1 MIKKIG
7 TGYKPRRLQKLI
19 HGALKRFNVL
29 VCHRR
34 FGKTVLAINEIL
46 HRGLS
51 NPLRNPQYAYIA
63 PTYKQAKKIAWQYFV
78 DYTRNIPG
86 VKVNK
91 TELTIYI
98 PRPGRICPETGDRDP
113 DVIKLMLIGADA
125 PDDLRG
131 IYLDGGILDEFAQC
145 DPILW
150 GQIVRPA
157 LADRKKTARDMGVYM
172 DMSGCPLEPWA
183 IFIGTPK
190 GQNHFYHRYEKGRAN
205 ELYVKRY
212 LMDRDLKKEAHFEL
226 MINRRLGINN
236 DTSDID
242 LNRMLLDLDPA
253 EQNRYNQYR
262 KYLVCSNWFTAIYRA
277 SETGIL
283 DREELDDM
291 REDLSPEEIEQEL
304 ECSFTAAVIGAY
316 FGHRL
321 NRLREEGRIC
331 SVPYDS
337 RYPVDTFWD
346 LGIGDKCTIW
356 FIQKIGGQYRYID
369 YYENNGRGVDH
380 YIRLLEAKEQL
391 NRLTN
396 IDEDGS
402 EEIKGYGYKYG
413 RHVWPH
419 DGAAKDFITGVSRQE
434 SARAKGLNVE
444 IQTRQSIED
453 RINASRDRLKNSW
466 FDAEKCARGLDCLY
480 NYQKEYDGKLMMFKK
495 TPKHD
500 WSSHGADSF
509 GYSSL
514 DDRISYF
521 PNDPRRNRGKQQ
533 VADGKYNE
541 LALSA

>member
-1 MIKKIG
+1 MIKRIG
-7 TGYKPRRLQKLI
+7 TGYKPRKLQKLI
-19 HGALKRFNVL
+19 HGCLKRFNVL

-34 FGKTVLAINEIL
+34 FGKTVLAVNEIL
-46 HRGLS
+46 HRALA

-78 DYTRNIPG
+78 DFTRNIPG

-98 PRPGRICPETGDRDP
+98 PRPGRVCPETGDKDS
-113 DVIKLMLIGADA
+113 DVIKLMLIGADS

-131 IYLDGGILDEFAQC
+131 IYLDGAILDEFAQC

-150 GQIVRPA
+150 GQVIRPA
-157 LADRKKTARDMGVYM
+157 LADRKKTARDMGLFK
-172 DMSGCPLEPWA
+172 DMSGNKLEPWA

-205 ELYVKRY
+205 EKYVKVY
-212 LMDRDLKKEAHFEL
+212 SENNDLVKEAHFAR
-226 MINRRLGINN
+226 MIDHRLGIEE
-236 DTSDID
+236 DTPDVE
-242 LNRMLLDLDPA
+242 LNHLLSTIPPEELG
-253 EQNRYNQYR
+253 RYNKYR
-262 KYLVCSNWFTAIYRA
+262 KFLVCNNWFTEVYKA

-283 DREELDDM
+283 DREELDEM
-291 REDLSPEEIEQEL
+291 REDLSPEEVEQEL
-304 ECSFTAAVIGAY
+304 ECSFQAAVLGSY

-321 NRLREEGRIC
+321 NKLRDNERIT
-331 SVPYDS
+331 SVPHDS
-337 RYPVDTFWD
+337 RYPVDTYWD

-356 FIQKIGGQYRYID
+356 FVQKVGGMYRYID
-369 YYENNGRGVDH
+369 YYESNGKGVDH
-380 YIRLLEAKEQL
+380 YIRLLEAKEVL
-391 NRLTN
+391 NGNTN
-396 IDEDGS
+396 IDEDMV

-419 DGAAKDFITGVSRQE
+419 DGAAKDFITGVTRQE
-434 SARAKGLNVE
+434 SARSKGLNVE

-453 RINASRDRLKNSW
+453 RINASRDTLKNSW

-480 NYQKEYDGKLMMFKK
+480 NYQKEYDGKLMMFKN

-500 WSSHGADSF
+500 WSSHGSDSF

-514 DDRISYF
+514 DDRPTFF
-521 PNDPRRNRGKQQ
+521 PNDPRRHRGKQRF
-533 VADGKYNE
+533 ADSEYND
-541 LALSA
+541 LAA